1 MVCLK
6 CPNDIA
12 WPLRQVYPHPETP
25 PGAASTS
32 VEISIVA
39 VHGLNPRSR
48 DDTEHAWNT
57 WRNRASGRLWL
68 RDDLPKSTPDARIF
82 IYEYNATAVYGKDKS
97 TFVDKSNELLEAL
110 RAERDDEE
118 RPVLFLAH
126 SMGGLLVKQALIN
139 AGMNPKYRMIKH
151 MTKGIAFFATPHHGG
166 DTTLVGLGSI
176 ATKIAR
182 TAGLQQGDDVLE
194 TLKSGTIFSDVIHEH
209 WRHQMVEYNIISFWG
224 ALDTVVPGES
234 AKLGMSGDR
243 EHIVKLNADHKGVCK
258 FGRSQ
263 VDEDN
268 LGIVRRNI
276 QDIYDAA
283 LQEGIGSQVTC
294 QAATWHGVT
303 TPSEMNSLNLSNSIN
318 GLRAAT
324 EHLCSLIQSFSAC
337 WNSTNRLRD
346 CRQEIT
352 LVGIGLRSFERYL
365 QRLHTVDPQ
374 RKKLIQVDDL
384 VITLSDA
391 IMVFSEFEEL
401 LQRLKTMK
409 NAGVRIIWS
418 QYSKIFQQHLER
430 IQRLKESLKLM
441 LTIVECDTNIEAHEN
456 RERLQELVERVLNE
470 NQALKS
476 KLSLLED
483 RFDARSTFT
492 RDFDESSETATIR
505 ESDTAG
511 PFRDSARPSN
521 ISNRISFAFEKILQ
535 QSWVYKR
542 NERNDCDQ
550 SFITATTDARSRTWS
565 IFSGISM
572 ANISILSV
580 IAMPI
585 TLIDIKY
592 GHYYEVK
599 SRFMDSAPTA
609 DDEGDISDH
618 PQILPYQSEHPE
630 TQFSSQFNELTVDE
644 DRIEDEDSDGTL
656 SDWAVH
662 EGIFPCKGCGEI
674 LESGK
679 AFELAGNRWHLD
691 CFRCSTCHV
700 LQDSDSNLL
709 LLGDGSLI
717 CSGCTYTCDACGNK
731 IEDLAILTENQ
742 AFCATCFR
750 CRNCNRHIFN
760 LTYART
766 SQGMFCM
773 GCHETIVAKT
783 RRKAAIAES
792 GNERVGGEMT
802 LPQLKVPENP
812 PIEWR
817 YSDSTKGEEEQP
829 EPAYDNFI

>member
-1 MVCLK
+1 M
-6 CPNDIA
+6 
-12 WPLRQVYPHPETP
+12 PLRQVYPDPQTL
-25 PGAASTS
+25 PGAASTR
-32 VEISIVA
+32 VDIVA

-68 RDDLPKSTPDARIF
+68 RDDLPQSTPDARIF

-118 RPVLFLAH
+118 RPILFLAH

-139 AGMNPKYRMIKH
+139 AGMNPKYRMIKD

-166 DTTLVGLGSI
+166 DMTLVGLGSI
-176 ATKIAR
+176 ATRIAR
-182 TAGLQQGDDVLE
+182 SAGLQQGDDVLE
-194 TLKSGTIFSDVIHEH
+194 TLKSGSIFSDVIHEH

-268 LGIVRRNI
+268 LGIVRRNV

-283 LQEGIGSQVTC
+283 LREVGIGSEVVC
-294 QAATWHGVT
+294 QAASWHGVT
-303 TPSEMNSLNLSNSIN
+303 TPTEMNSLNLSMSIE
-318 GLRAAT
+318 GLRTAT
-324 EHLCSLIQSFSAC
+324 EHLCSLIQSFSAS

-365 QRLHTVDPQ
+365 QRLDKVDPQ
-374 RKKLIQVDDL
+374 RKKFIQVDDL
-384 VITLSDA
+384 VITFSDA

-401 LQRLKTMK
+401 LRRLQTMK
-409 NAGVRIIWS
+409 NAGVRIIWVH
-418 QYSKIFQQHLER
+418 YSKIFQQHLER

-456 RERLQELVERVLNE
+456 RERLQELVETVLHE
-470 NQALKS
+470 NQALRS

-505 ESDTAG
+505 DSDGAG
-511 PFRDSARPSN
+511 PFRDSARPLN
-521 ISNRISFAFEKILQ
+521 ISDRTSFAFETILQ

-542 NERNDCDQ
+542 NETNDCDQ

-592 GHYYEVK
+592 GHYYGVK
-599 SRFMDSAPTA
+599 SRLMDSAPPA
-609 DDEGDISDH
+609 DDETDMSDH
-618 PQILPYQSEHPE
+618 RQVLPYQPEGPE
-630 TQFSSQFNELTVDE
+630 TQVSSRLSELRVDE
-644 DRIEDEDSDGTL
+644 DRIEHGNIDETL
-656 SDWAVH
+656 SDEAVD
-662 EGIFPCKGCGEI
+662 EETCKGCGEI
-674 LESGK
+674 LEEGK
-679 AFELAGNRWHLD
+679 AYELDGNRWHIHCL
-691 CFRCSTCHV
+691 RCSTCQV
-700 LQDSDSNLL
+700 LLDQNSDVAPLP
-709 LLGDGSLI
+709 DGSVI
-717 CSGCTYTCDACGNK
+717 CKECSYECIACGIK
-731 IEDLAILTENQ
+731 IQDLAILTGDE
-742 AFCATCFR
+742 AFCEKCFR
-750 CRNCNRHIFN
+750 CSNCGQQIEN
-760 LTYART
+760 LRYARVT
-766 SQGMFCM
+766 HGIICENCQKKLM
-773 GCHETIVAKT
+773 A
-783 RRKAAIAES
+783 RRKRKATKAKS
-792 GNERVGGEMT
+792 GSERDRGVKS
-802 LPQLKVPENP
+802 LDPISENP

-817 YSDSTKGEEEQP
+817 YSHPAKGEEEQP
-829 EPAYDNFI
+829 EPPLPP

>member
-1 MVCLK
+1 M
-6 CPNDIA
+6 
-12 WPLRQVYPHPETP
+12 PLRQVYPDPETLSGP
-25 PGAASTS
+25 TSTR
-32 VEISIVA
+32 VDIVA

-68 RDDLPKSTPDARIF
+68 RDDLPQSTPDARIF

-97 TFVDKSNELLEAL
+97 TFVEKSNELLEAV

-118 RPVLFLAH
+118 RPILFLAH

-139 AGMNPKYRMIKH
+139 ASMNPKYRMIKD

-166 DTTLVGLGSI
+166 DMTLVSLGSI

-194 TLKSGTIFSDVIHEH
+194 TLKSGSIFSDVMHEH
-209 WRHQMVEYNIISFWG
+209 WRHQMVEYNIVSFWG

-234 AKLGMSGDR
+234 TKLGMSGDR

-268 LGIVRRNI
+268 LGIVRRNV

-283 LQEGIGSQVTC
+283 LQEGIGSQNTC
-294 QAATWHGVT
+294 QAGTWHGVT
-303 TPSEMNSLNLSNSIN
+303 TPTEMNSLNLSMSIN

-324 EHLCSLIQSFSAC
+324 EHLCSLIQSFSAS

-365 QRLHTVDPQ
+365 QRLDRVDPQ
-374 RKKLIQVDDL
+374 RKKLIQVDDI
-384 VITLSDA
+384 VITFSDA

-409 NAGVRIIWS
+409 NAGVRIIWVH
-418 QYSKIFQQHLER
+418 YSKIFQQHLER

-456 RERLQELVERVLNE
+456 RERLQELVETVLNE
-470 NQALKS
+470 NQVLRS

-492 RDFDESSETATIR
+492 GDADESSETATIR
-505 ESDTAG
+505 HSDGAT
-511 PFRDSARPSN
+511 PFRDSARPLN
-521 ISNRISFAFEKILQ
+521 ISNRISFAFENILQ

-550 SFITATTDARSRTWS
+550 SFITTTTDARSRTWS

-585 TLIDIKY
+585 TLIDINN
-592 GHYYEVK
+592 GHYYGVK
-599 SRFMDSAPTA
+599 SRLMDSAPIA
-609 DDEGDISDH
+609 DNEAYMSDNRQALPH
-618 PQILPYQSEHPE
+618 QPEQPQKYKS
-630 TQFSSQFNELTVDE
+630 
-644 DRIEDEDSDGTL
+644 
-656 SDWAVH
+656 A
-662 EGIFPCKGCGEI
+662 
-674 LESGK
+674 
-679 AFELAGNRWHLD
+679 A
-691 CFRCSTCHV
+691 
-700 LQDSDSNLL
+700 
-709 LLGDGSLI
+709 
-717 CSGCTYTCDACGNK
+717 
-731 IEDLAILTENQ
+731 DLAN
-742 AFCATCFR
+742 
-750 CRNCNRHIFN
+750 
-760 LTYART
+760 
-766 SQGMFCM
+766 
-773 GCHETIVAKT
+773 
-783 RRKAAIAES
+783 
-792 GNERVGGEMT
+792 
-802 LPQLKVPENP
+802 
-812 PIEWR
+812 
-817 YSDSTKGEEEQP
+817 
-829 EPAYDNFI
+829 

>member
-1 MVCLK
+1 MKNVEANLPEP
-6 CPNDIA
+6 CPGFA
-12 WPLRQVYPHPETP
+12 LTREQPLRQVYPDPETV
-25 PGAASTS
+25 PGAASTRLD
-32 VEISIVA
+32 IFA

-68 RDDLPKSTPDARIF
+68 RDDLPQSTPDARIF

-97 TFVDKSNELLEAL
+97 TFVDKSNELLEAV

-118 RPVLFLAH
+118 RPILFLAH

-139 AGMNPKYRMIKH
+139 AGMNPKYSMIKS

-166 DTTLVGLGSI
+166 DMTLVGLGSI

-194 TLKSGTIFSDVIHEH
+194 TLKSGSIFSDVMHEH

-234 AKLGMSGDR
+234 ARLGMSGDR

-268 LGIVRRNI
+268 LEIVRR
-276 QDIYDAA
+276 
-283 LQEGIGSQVTC
+283 SQLTC
-294 QAATWHGVT
+294 QAAAWHGVT
-303 TPSEMNSLNLSNSIN
+303 TPTEMNSLNLSMSIK
-318 GLRAAT
+318 GLRTAA
-324 EHLCSLIQSFSAC
+324 EHLCSLIQSFSAS

-365 QRLHTVDPQ
+365 QRLDRVDPQ

-384 VITLSDA
+384 VITFSDA

-401 LQRLKTMK
+401 LRQLETKK
-409 NAGVRIIWS
+409 NAGVRITWVH
-418 QYSKIFQQHLER
+418 YSKLFQQHLER
-430 IQRLKESLKLM
+430 IQRLKESLN
-441 LTIVECDTNIEAHEN
+441 DTNIEAHEN
-456 RERLQELVERVLNE
+456 RERLQELVETVINE

-476 KLSLLED
+476 KLNLLED

-492 RDFDESSETATIR
+492 RDVDESSETATIR
-505 ESDTAG
+505 DGDTADRS
-511 PFRDSARPSN
+511 RDSTRPTN

-542 NERNDCDQ
+542 NEKNGCDQ
-550 SFITATTDARSRTWS
+550 SFITTTTDARSRTWS

-572 ANISILSV
+572 AHISILSV

-585 TLIDIKY
+585 TLLDINH

-599 SRFMDSAPTA
+599 SGLIDSAMA
-609 DDEGDISDH
+609 AGDEGDMPGH
-618 PQILPYQSEHPE
+618 RQVLPYQPEHPE
-630 TQFSSQFNELTVDE
+630 PQINSQLGELRVGE
-644 DRIEDEDSDGTL
+644 DRIKHEDSEGTL
-656 SDWAVH
+656 SDRAIH
-662 EGIFPCKGCGEI
+662 IEPSFPCKACNQLLVEGT
-674 LESGK
+674 
-679 AFELAGNRWHLD
+679 AYELGVAAGNRWHVD
-691 CFRCSTCHV
+691 CFRCNTCQV
-700 LQDSDSNLL
+700 LLDLDSNLL
-709 LLGDGSLI
+709 LLGDGSPI
-717 CSGCTYTCDACGNK
+717 CNQCVYECNACGNK
-731 IEDLAILTENQ
+731 IEDFAILTGDQ

-750 CRNCNRHIFN
+750 CMNCNLQIQN
-760 LTYART
+760 LRYART
-766 SQGMFCM
+766 SRGIFCV
-773 GCHETIVAKT
+773 GCHERLVAQRRRRAKSGGKT
-783 RRKAAIAES
+783 LS
-792 GNERVGGEMT
+792 P
-802 LPQLKVPENP
+802 LPENP

-817 YSDSTKGEEEQP
+817 YSDSTKGEEEEP
-829 EPAYDNFI
+829 EPPLPSYENFI